1 MLIIWISFTPVYS
14 HNCNVHPNFKL
25 KSATIFTFFFF
36 LQNSNDIRTMELCE
50 LKNVLEVSLNL
61 IPLRLLYVLGHW
73 NWINRKM
80 KLKTFRDFFFF
91 KFMSVLGLLKSDFNT
106 QIFLIDQFQLL
117 SFLSHYYIVFRE
129 SYQDN
134 FFFYLFKKVFCLFYE
149 LSYLLLNNPGD

>member
-25 KSATIFTFFFF
+25 KSATIFTFFF

-80 KLKTFRDFFFF
+80 KLKTFRDFFL

-117 SFLSHYYIVFRE
+117 SFLSSLYCFPRIL
-129 SYQDN
+129 SGQ
-134 FFFYLFKKVFCLFYE
+134 FFFIYLKKWFVFFMNFLIFC
-149 LSYLLLNNPGD
+149 